1 MRRLALP
8 ALVVIALAAC
18 AGGPGAAT
26 APVGAA
32 ATLPGSTLQASGFL
46 GDYSSLSKVPGRLDT
61 WQWGRP
67 GTDWKSY
74 TRIMVMP
81 IEVWINPQAA
91 YPGIQP
97 DVYKRMTDS
106 FRAMLTDSFRMGGYQ
121 IVDQPGPGVLR
132 LHIALTGVTP
142 ERPGLGEA
150 ERARHASAPRSPRLV
165 RVRAGC
171 GGNVFP
177 VVAWERGCAGS
188 RDVCFLGDHH
198 RPQCFSPVTLLS
210 RSGVRRSNAAGRAC
224 RCRGKRPAPADCVDG
239 YGNRRG
245 LLFGHVHFES

>member
-46 GDYSSLSKVPGRLDT
+46 GDYSSLSKVPGSLDT

-97 DVYKRMTDS
+97 DVYKQMTDS
-106 FRAMLTDSFRMGGYQ
+106 FRAVLTDSFRMGGYQ

-142 ERPGLGEA
+142 ERPGLTPLDILPIKIAFNVARTATGTDKTVIAVSGEVEALDGVTGQRVFAQVTTRKDAHLFVGQNLTCDDVREGEA
-150 ERARHASAPRSPRLV
+150 EWASQARTRLEAV
-165 RVRAGC
+165 RVGTPR
-171 GGNVFP
+171 
-177 VVAWERGCAGS
+177 
-188 RDVCFLGDHH
+188 
-198 RPQCFSPVTLLS
+198 
-210 RSGVRRSNAAGRAC
+210 
-224 RCRGKRPAPADCVDG
+224 
-239 YGNRRG
+239 
-245 LLFGHVHFES
+245 